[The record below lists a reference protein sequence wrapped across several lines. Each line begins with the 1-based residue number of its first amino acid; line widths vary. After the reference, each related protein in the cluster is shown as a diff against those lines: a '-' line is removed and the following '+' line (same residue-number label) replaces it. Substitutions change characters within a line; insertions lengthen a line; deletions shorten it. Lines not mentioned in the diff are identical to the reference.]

1 MAGKIRTLGPGIFK
15 ITDTENGR
23 DFSADL
29 TKAQLNPSNS
39 SDDPTTYLDGS
50 EETNT
55 TTTWTFEGTV
65 GDDFSE
71 DGLAVWLFDHKG
83 ETLPAQS
90 SRTIPARSS
99 GPSTSPSRQ
108 SPSARRQIEEHE
120 RSELRRHERR
130 PRTVHGQ
137 VMSDG

>member
-29 TKAQLNPSNS
+29 TKAQLNPIEQQRRPDHLPRRIRGGRTPRQHGRSR
-39 SDDPTTYLDGS
+39 
-50 EETNT
+50 
-55 TTTWTFEGTV
+55 GTV

-83 ETLPAQS
+83 RDAAGPVRP
-90 SRTIPARSS
+90 RTIPAKIQWTFNVTIAPIAIGGDVKSKNTNDLS
-99 GPSTSPSRQ
+99 FAVTNVAHAPYTGK
-108 SPSARRQIEEHE
+108 
-120 RSELRRHERR
+120 
-130 PRTVHGQ
+130 
-137 VMSDG
+137 

>member
-15 ITDTENGR
+15 ITDTSDGR

-65 GDDFSE
+65 GDDFS
-71 DGLAVWLFDHKG
+71 DTGLAVWLFDHKG
-83 ETLPAQS
+83 ETLPAQFVPNKTS
-90 SRTIPARSS
+90 KIQWTFNVTIAPIAIGGDVKAKNTNDLSLAVTNVAHAPYT
-99 GPSTSPSRQ
+99 GK
-108 SPSARRQIEEHE
+108 
-120 RSELRRHERR
+120 
-130 PRTVHGQ
+130 
-137 VMSDG
+137 

>member
-15 ITDTENGR
+15 ITDTANGR

-71 DGLAVWLFDHKG
+71 DGLAVWLLDHMG
-83 ETLPAQS
+83 E
-90 SRTIPARSS
+90 
-99 GPSTSPSRQ
+99 
-108 SPSARRQIEEHE
+108 
-120 RSELRRHERR
+120 
-130 PRTVHGQ
+130 
-137 VMSDG
+137 

>member
-15 ITDTENGR
+15 ITDTANGR

-39 SDDPTTYLDGS
+39 SDDPTTFLDGS

-71 DGLAVWLFDHKG
+71 DGLAVWLFDHVPNQTGKIQW
-83 ETLPAQS
+83 TFNV
-90 SRTIPARSS
+90 TIAPIAIGGDVKSKNTNDLS
-99 GPSTSPSRQ
+99 FAVTNVAHAPYTGK
-108 SPSARRQIEEHE
+108 
-120 RSELRRHERR
+120 
-130 PRTVHGQ
+130 
-137 VMSDG
+137 

>member
-15 ITDTENGR
+15 ITDTANGR

-39 SDDPTTYLDGS
+39 SDDPTTFLDGS

-71 DGLAVWLFDHKG
+71 DGLAVWLFDHKS
-83 ETLPAQS
+83 ETLPAQFV
-90 SRTIPARSS
+90 PEHE
-99 GPSTSPSRQ
+99 RQ
-108 SPSARRQIEEHE
+108 DPVDLQRHHRANRHRRRRQIEEHE

-130 PRTVHGQ
+130 PHGLL
-137 VMSDG
+137 G

>member
-15 ITDTENGR
+15 ITDTANGR

-39 SDDPTTYLDGS
+39 SDDPTTFLDGS

-55 TTTWTFEGTV
+55 TTTWTFEGTE

-71 DGLAVWLFDHKG
+71 DGLAVC
-83 ETLPAQS
+83 S
-90 SRTIPARSS
+90 STTRERRCRPSSYQTRTARSS

-108 SPSARRQIEEHE
+108 SPSAATSNRRT
-120 RSELRRHERR
+120 
-130 PRTVHGQ
+130 RTI
-137 VMSDG
+137 

>member
-71 DGLAVWLFDHKG
+71 DVWPSG
-83 ETLPAQS
+83 S
-90 SRTIPARSS
+90 STTRARRCR
-99 GPSTSPSRQ
+99 PSRPEQ
-108 SPSARRQIEEHE
+108 YRQDPVDLQRHHRANRHRRRRQIEEHE

-130 PRTVHGQ
+130 HAPYTGK
-137 VMSDG
+137 

>member
-83 ETLPAQS
+83 ETLPAQGS
-90 SRTIPARSS
+90 SPRMRGTPVRCPNPI
-99 GPSTSPSRQ
+99 
-108 SPSARRQIEEHE
+108 
-120 RSELRRHERR
+120 RR
-130 PRTVHGQ
+130 PRDHPRVCGEHFILGIL
-137 VMSDG
+137 

>member
-1 MAGKIRTLGPGIFK
+1 M
-15 ITDTENGR
+15 
-23 DFSADL
+23 

-65 GDDFSE
+65 GDDFSA

-83 ETLPAQS
+83 ETLPAQFVPNTNGKIQWTFNV
-90 SRTIPARSS
+90 TIAPIAIGGDVKSKNTNDLSFAVTNVAHTAYS
-99 GPSTSPSRQ
+99 GK
-108 SPSARRQIEEHE
+108 
-120 RSELRRHERR
+120 
-130 PRTVHGQ
+130 
-137 VMSDG
+137 

>member
-15 ITDTENGR
+15 ITDTANGR

-65 GDDFSE
+65 G
-71 DGLAVWLFDHKG
+71 
-83 ETLPAQS
+83 
-90 SRTIPARSS
+90 
-99 GPSTSPSRQ
+99 PSTSPSRQ
-108 SPSARRQIEEHE
+108 SPSAATSNRRT
-120 RSELRRHERR
+120 
-130 PRTVHGQ
+130 RTI
-137 VMSDG
+137 

>member
-15 ITDTENGR
+15 ITDTTNGR

-55 TTTWTFEGTV
+55 TTTWTVSYTHLITQRSMVQIHAPLPLDRRSLYWGRR
-65 GDDFSE
+65 FSIS
-71 DGLAVWLFDHKG
+71 V
-83 ETLPAQS
+83 Q
-90 SRTIPARSS
+90 
-99 GPSTSPSRQ
+99 PSTALDQ
-108 SPSARRQIEEHE
+108 S
-120 RSELRRHERR
+120 
-130 PRTVHGQ
+130 
-137 VMSDG
+137 

>member
-39 SDDPTTYLDGS
+39 SDDPTTFLDGS

-83 ETLPAQS
+83 ETLPAQFVPNKNGKIQWTFNV
-90 SRTIPARSS
+90 TIAPIAIGGDVKSKNTNDLS
-99 GPSTSPSRQ
+99 FAVTNVAHAAYEGK
-108 SPSARRQIEEHE
+108 
-120 RSELRRHERR
+120 
-130 PRTVHGQ
+130 
-137 VMSDG
+137 

>member
-1 MAGKIRTLGPGIFK
+1 MTGKIRTLGPGIFK

-39 SDDPTTYLDGS
+39 SDDPTTFLDGS

-71 DGLAVWLFDHKG
+71 DGLAVWLFDHKN
-83 ETLPAQS
+83 ETLPAQFVPNK
-90 SRTIPARSS
+90 TGKI
-99 GPSTSPSRQ
+99 Q
-108 SPSARRQIEEHE
+108 
-120 RSELRRHERR
+120 
-130 PRTVHGQ
+130 
-137 VMSDG
+137 

>member
-15 ITDTENGR
+15 ITTNNG
-23 DFSADL
+23 DKNFSADL

-71 DGLAVWLFDHKG
+71 DGLAVWLFDHQG
-83 ETLPAQS
+83 ETLPAQFVPNKNS
-90 SRTIPARSS
+90 KIQWTFNV
-99 GPSTSPSRQ
+99 
-108 SPSARRQIEEHE
+108 
-120 RSELRRHERR
+120 
-130 PRTVHGQ
+130 TVAPIAIGGDVKSKNTNDLSLTVTNVAHAAYTGK
-137 VMSDG
+137 

>member
-1 MAGKIRTLGPGIFK
+1 MDGKIRTLGPGIFK
-15 ITDTENGR
+15 ITDTANGR

-39 SDDPTTYLDGS
+39 SDDPVTYLDGS

-71 DGLAVWLFDHKG
+71 DGLAVWLFDHK
-83 ETLPAQS
+83 
-90 SRTIPARSS
+90 ARRC
-99 GPSTSPSRQ
+99 GPVRPEQDLQDPVDLQRHHR
-108 SPSARRQIEEHE
+108 ANRHRRRRQIEEHE

>member
-15 ITDTENGR
+15 ITDTANGR

-39 SDDPTTYLDGS
+39 SDDPVTYLDGS

-71 DGLAVWLFDHKG
+71 DGVAVWLFDHKG
-83 ETLPAQS
+83 ETLPAQFVPNKTGKIQWTFNV
-90 SRTIPARSS
+90 TIAPIAIGGDVKAKNTNDLSFAVTNVAHTAYS
-99 GPSTSPSRQ
+99 G
-108 SPSARRQIEEHE
+108 E
-120 RSELRRHERR
+120 
-130 PRTVHGQ
+130 
-137 VMSDG
+137 

>member
-15 ITDTENGR
+15 ITTNNG
-23 DFSADL
+23 DKNFSADL

-83 ETLPAQS
+83 ETLPAQFVPNTNS
-90 SRTIPARSS
+90 KIQWTFNV
-99 GPSTSPSRQ
+99 
-108 SPSARRQIEEHE
+108 
-120 RSELRRHERR
+120 
-130 PRTVHGQ
+130 TVAPIAIGGDVKAKNTNDLSLAVTNVAHAPYTGK
-137 VMSDG
+137 

>member
-1 MAGKIRTLGPGIFK
+1 MTGKIRTLGPGIFK

-83 ETLPAQS
+83 ETLPAQFVPNTNGKIQWTFNV
-90 SRTIPARSS
+90 TIANRH
-99 GPSTSPSRQ
+99 RR
-108 SPSARRQIEEHE
+108 RRQIEEHE

-130 PRTVHGQ
+130 PHGLL
-137 VMSDG
+137 G

>member
-39 SDDPTTYLDGS
+39 SDDPVTFLDGS
-50 EETNT
+50 EETKT

-71 DGLAVWLFDHKG
+71 DGSGRLALRPQGRDAAGPV
-83 ETLPAQS
+83 
-90 SRTIPARSS
+90 RSEQD
-99 GPSTSPSRQ
+99 RQ
-108 SPSARRQIEEHE
+108 DPVDLQRHHRANRHRRRRQGEEHE

-130 PRTVHGQ
+130 PHGLL
-137 VMSDG
+137 G